1 MESVRRGVTCREFA
15 DFLADYLD
23 GELPP
28 STRTEFDFHLSR
40 CPSCVAYMNT
50 YRATR
55 QLARAA
61 MTMPDGPVP
70 AEVPEKLVRAVL
82 AARGRTGP

>member
-1 MESVRRGVTCREFA
+1 MRRGVTCREFA
-15 DFLADYLD
+15 AFLADYLD
-23 GELPP
+23 GELPR

-50 YRATR
+50 YRATQR
-55 QLARAA
+55 LVMAA

-70 AEVPEKLVRAVL
+70 AEVPEELVQAVL
-82 AARGRTGP
+82 AAQGRSRA

>member
-1 MESVRRGVTCREFA
+1 MTCREFV

-23 GELPP
+23 GQLAP

-50 YRATR
+50 YGSTR
-55 QLARAA
+55 QLARVA

-70 AEVPEKLVRAVL
+70 AEVPEELVEAVL
-82 AARGRTGP
+82 AAHRRSRA